1 MKIPT
6 LTMPRAVK
14 RIGILASIALMMSA
28 LVYGSVSLT
37 TPGTA
42 NVHGPTSGVLTAVSL
57 NFFNGTS
64 VACTVSPNQKTSTC
78 PVAELTLGGSSTE
91 SGNFTIAST
100 FIANSAGTLFNIGCS
115 TTGSTATVTCTPNT
129 TSIIATGAAQ
139 TVTAEV
145 DPSTTATITYSL
157 ITSG

>member
-1 MKIPT
+1 M
-6 LTMPRAVK
+6 
-14 RIGILASIALMMSA
+14 
-28 LVYGSVSLT
+28 
-37 TPGTA
+37 
-42 NVHGPTSGVLTAVSL
+42 
-57 NFFNGTS
+57 
-64 VACTVSPNQKTSTC
+64 
-78 PVAELTLGGSSTE
+78 LTLGGSSTE

-145 DPSTTATITYSL
+145 DPSTTGTINYSL